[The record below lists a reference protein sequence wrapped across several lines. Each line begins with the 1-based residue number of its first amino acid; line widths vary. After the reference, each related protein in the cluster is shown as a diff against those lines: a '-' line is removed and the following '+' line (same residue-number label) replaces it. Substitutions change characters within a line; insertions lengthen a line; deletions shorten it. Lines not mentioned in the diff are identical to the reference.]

1 MPAQA
6 VGPHALRGRTGRG
19 GCRADADD
27 ARRRLEDERLAVLD
41 DRIDADLAAGGG
53 AQLVPELERLV
64 AQHPLRERMHAQ
76 LMRALYASGRQADAL
91 EAYRRARRI
100 LSDELGLEPGPELQY
115 RVRCGPRL
123 VTVS

>member
-1 MPAQA
+1 MIDLSA
-6 VGPHALRGRTGRG
+6 
-19 GCRADADD
+19 ADAVISTWNNKYYWKFWRPM
-27 ARRRLEDERLAVLD
+27 AAIRN
-41 DRIDADLAAGGG
+41 ADTDGNPDTVKDGSWT
-53 AQLVPELERLV
+53 PELERLV